1 MFNDD
6 LERFGFGRTRTTNH
20 IISHFILILNVPT
33 RMETKAYR
41 RRLSFSTRPR
51 KTHRRNSKIAS
62 SGGII
67 NDWHLFRHYK
77 IQTLMMKFYFI
88 LFEAVRGR
96 THTDD
101 DSFARVEPLFKLSP
115 LHW

>member
-6 LERFGFGRTRTTNH
+6 LERFGFGKTRTTNH
-20 IISHFILILNVPT
+20 IISHLILILNVPT

-62 SGGII
+62 SSGTI

-88 LFEAVRGR
+88 LFEAVRAR
-96 THTDD
+96 AHTHTG
-101 DSFARVEPLFKLSP
+101 E
-115 LHW
+115 

>member
-6 LERFGFGRTRTTNH
+6 LERFGFGKTRTTNH
-20 IISHFILILNVPT
+20 IISHLILILNVPT

-41 RRLSFSTRPR
+41 RRLSFSNHPR
-51 KTHRRNSKIAS
+51 KTDRRNSKIAS
-62 SGGII
+62 SGGTI

-88 LFEAVRGR
+88 LFEAVRAR
-96 THTDD
+96 AHTYTG
-101 DSFARVEPLFKLSP
+101 E
-115 LHW
+115 